1 MYKRQST
8 SGVFTNSSDR
18 YSILAARDWLEFSFT
33 TFSKHFSSR
42 PDWECS
48 FYLLC
53 TQHEISH
60 ESNNSNESL
69 YIRFSGVL
77 PAFFLH
83 NTEMIYIISHFGSDC
98 EPVFPLWESRPETA
112 HLLTMSSE
120 CKSVIINTTGTSKEL
135 PNKPKQVTQIIESTK
150 SNSKMWHFNPQK

>member
-1 MYKRQST
+1 MQEREFLRNSNWKYMYKRQST
-8 SGVFTNSSDR
+8 SGVFTNSSDTTCR

-53 TQHEISH
+53 TQQEISN
-60 ESNNSNESL
+60 ESNNSYESL
-69 YIRFSGVL
+69 YIRFSGAL

-83 NTEMIYIISHFGSDC
+83 NTEMIYISLWVWLRTCIPPLGIQTWNCPPANHVFRMQVSH
-98 EPVFPLWESRPETA
+98 
-112 HLLTMSSE
+112 
-120 CKSVIINTTGTSKEL
+120 N
-135 PNKPKQVTQIIESTK
+135 
-150 SNSKMWHFNPQK
+150 